1 MWNAHLTNSA
11 LRCGNQSARAP
22 PVMRAA
28 EARVTLGVTA
38 ARRGD
43 LVRTVTASAPD
54 APVVQDFTDRV
65 RALRTS

>member
-1 MWNAHLTNSA
+1 
-11 LRCGNQSARAP
+11 
-22 PVMRAA
+22 MRAA

-43 LVRTVTASAPD
+43 LVRTVNASASD

-65 RALRTS
+65 RALRAV